1 MATNPHPDRGRVDN
15 QPAFVLHSYAFRE
28 TSMVV
33 ETFTRD
39 HGRVAL
45 LAKGARRP
53 RSALRGLLLSFQP
66 LTLAWSGKNELRIL
80 HKADWSGG
88 QPLLQ
93 GPALMCGFYLNELL
107 LKLLLRDDA
116 HDTLYDRYRAA
127 LARLGRRDDPAL
139 VLREFEK
146 DLLAGVGYALL
157 LDREAGSGA
166 AIVAEKTYTYRVEQG
181 PVAARGDE
189 SLLLSGRTLIDIE
202 RGDYSHPLTQQQ
214 SKLLMR
220 MLLTH
225 HLGNQRLFTPQLYR
239 ELQQI

>member
-1 MATNPHPDRGRVDN
+1 MANSTQTDRGRVDN
-15 QPAFVLHSYAFRE
+15 EPAFVLHSYAFRE

-33 ETFTRD
+33 ETFTRE

-53 RSALRGLLLSFQP
+53 RSVLRGLLLAFQP
-66 LTLAWSGKNELRIL
+66 LAVAWSGRNELRVL

-107 LKLLLRDDA
+107 LKLLVRDDP
-116 HDTLYDRYRAA
+116 HERLFDRYREA
-127 LARLGRRDDPAL
+127 LQRLAQEPDPGG

-146 DLLAGVGYALL
+146 NLLQEAGYALL

-166 AIVAEKTYTYRVEQG
+166 AIAPEKTYTYQVERG

-189 SLLLSGRTLIDIE
+189 VLLLSGRTLIDVE
-202 RGDYSHPLTQQQ
+202 RGDFSDPRTQQQ